1 MPKNY
6 TEINTETKT
15 PFNSNAWVNDFLTNN
30 GAQFSVL
37 INELNE
43 KNVDFNISDFY
54 NEFTKSYDTPNIV
67 GNFFK
72 VPRIMPIGLTL
83 NQLMSELQNLER
95 LIFAQW
101 VRYYNIPQSVL
112 DQWSQAILDTVEK
125 RKSFWKKIKEQ
136 FNNFSQGIIND
147 IKNIDFNINLNNP
160 LLKKMEDSFNK
171 FFNLSKQIPYAPLIP
186 YKLSM
191 LSALNR
197 RGIATNGQLNDVVNK
212 FYSHIVKGQQVA
224 NLDFNFSDALMKTLT
239 PENITALA
247 GAVGS
252 GGGIVKDI
260 LNFFLS
266 IFNKRTLS
274 PEEQKL
280 ADDVET
286 GFNDPSNDQS
296 NDPDNND
303 NDKGKGLI
311 KIIVL
316 MVAIFFLIK
325 FFAKK

>member
-6 TEINTETKT
+6 TEINTEIKT
-15 PFNSNAWVNDFLTNN
+15 PFNSNAWVNDFLANN
-30 GAQFSVL
+30 HAQFSLL
-37 INELNE
+37 IDELNK
-43 KNVDFNISDFY
+43 KNVDFNITDFY

-67 GNFFK
+67 GNFLK
-72 VPRIMPIGLTL
+72 VPRIRPLGPKFSK
-83 NQLMSELQNLER
+83 LMKELQFLES

-101 VRYYNIPQSVL
+101 VRYYNIPQAVL
-112 DQWSQAILDTVEK
+112 DEWNQAVLDSIEK
-125 RKSFWKKIKEQ
+125 KKSFWKKIKDK

-147 IKNIDFNINLNNP
+147 VKNIDFNINLNNP

-186 YKLSM
+186 YKLAM

-224 NLDFNFSDALMKTLT
+224 NLDPNFSDALMKTLT
-239 PENITALA
+239 PENITAVA

-266 IFNKRTLS
+266 IFNKKTLS

-286 GFNDPSNDQS
+286 GFNDPN
-296 NDPDNND
+296 NEPDNSNND
-303 NDKGKGLI
+303 NGKGLI
-311 KIIVL
+311 KIIGL

>member
-6 TEINTETKT
+6 IELNTEVKT
-15 PFNSNAWVNDFLTNN
+15 PFNSNTWVNDFLANN
-30 GAQFSVL
+30 PAQFSVL
-37 INELNE
+37 INELNK
-43 KNVDFNISDFY
+43 KNVDFNISGFY

-72 VPRIMPIGLTL
+72 VPHIMPTGSRL

-112 DQWSQAILDTVEK
+112 DQWSQAVLDTVEK
-125 RKSFWKKIKEQ
+125 KKSFWKKIKEQ

-171 FFNLSKQIPYAPLIP
+171 FFNLSKQIPYAILIP
-186 YKLSM
+186 YKLAM
-191 LSALNR
+191 LNALNR

-224 NLDFNFSDALMKTLT
+224 NLDPNFSDALMKTLT
-239 PENITALA
+239 PENITAVS
-247 GAVGS
+247 GAIGS

-266 IFNKRTLS
+266 IFNKKTLS

-280 ADDVET
+280 TDDVET
-286 GFNDPSNDQS
+286 GFNDPS

-303 NDKGKGLI
+303 NDKGKGII
-311 KIIVL
+311 KIIGL
-316 MVAIFFLIK
+316 MIAIFFLIK

>member
-1 MPKNY
+1 MPKIY
-6 TEINTETKT
+6 TEITEAKT

-30 GAQFSVL
+30 PAQFSLL
-37 INELNE
+37 INELNK
-43 KNVDFNISDFY
+43 KNVDFNLSDFY
-54 NEFTKSYDTPNIV
+54 NEYTKSYDTPNIV
-67 GNFFK
+67 GNFLK
-72 VPRIMPIGLTL
+72 VPRITPRGSYY

-112 DQWSQAILDTVEK
+112 DLWNQAILDTVEK
-125 RKSFWKKIKEQ
+125 KKSFWKKTKEQ

-160 LLKKMEDSFNK
+160 LLKKMEQSFNK
-171 FFNLSKQIPYAPLIP
+171 FFELSKQIPYGPLIP
-186 YKLSM
+186 YKLAM
-191 LSALNR
+191 ISALNR
-197 RGIATNGQLNDVVNK
+197 RGISTNGQLNDVVNK
-212 FYSHIVKGQQVA
+212 FHSHIVKGQQVA
-224 NLDFNFSDALMKTLT
+224 NLDPNFSDALIKTLT
-239 PENITALA
+239 PENINAVA

-266 IFNKRTLS
+266 IFNKKTLS

-280 ADDVET
+280 TDDVET
-286 GFNDPSNDQS
+286 GFNDPN
-296 NDPDNND
+296 NDPEDSS

-311 KIIVL
+311 KVVGL

-325 FFAKK
+325 FFAKN

>member
-6 TEINTETKT
+6 IEINTEVKT
-15 PFNSNAWVNDFLTNN
+15 PFSSNTWVNDFLTNN
-30 GAQFSVL
+30 PSQFSVL
-37 INELNE
+37 INELNK

-72 VPRIMPIGLTL
+72 VPRIMPTGSTL

-95 LIFAQW
+95 LVFSQW

-112 DQWSQAILDTVEK
+112 DQWAQAILDTVEK
-125 RKSFWKKIKEQ
+125 KKSFWKKIREQ

-186 YKLSM
+186 YKLAM

-212 FYSHIVKGQQVA
+212 FYSHIIKGQQVA
-224 NLDFNFSDALMKTLT
+224 NLDPNFSDALMKTLT
-239 PENITALA
+239 PENITAVA

-266 IFNKRTLS
+266 IFNKKTLS

-280 ADDVET
+280 TDDVET
-286 GFNDPSNDQS
+286 GFNDPN
-296 NDPDNND
+296 NDPEDSN
-303 NDKGKGLI
+303 NDKGKGII
-311 KIIVL
+311 KIIGL
-316 MVAIFFLIK
+316 MVVIFFLIK

>member
-6 TEINTETKT
+6 TEINTEAKT

-30 GAQFSVL
+30 PAQFTVL
-37 INELNE
+37 IKELNK
-43 KNVDFNISDFY
+43 KNVDFNLSDFY
-54 NEFTKSYDTPNIV
+54 NEFTKSYDTPNII
-67 GNFFK
+67 GNFSK
-72 VPRIMPIGLTL
+72 VPRIMPTGSTL
-83 NQLMSELQNLER
+83 KHLKSELQLLER

-112 DQWSQAILDTVEK
+112 DLWNQAVLDTVEK
-125 RKSFWKKIKEQ
+125 KKSYWKKIKEQ

-160 LLKKMEDSFNK
+160 LLKKMEQSFNK
-171 FFNLSKQIPYAPLIP
+171 FFELAKQIPYAPLIP
-186 YKLSM
+186 YKLAM
-191 LSALNR
+191 TSALNR

-212 FYSHIVKGQQVA
+212 FHSHIVKGQQVA
-224 NLDFNFSDALMKTLT
+224 SLDPNFSDALMKTLT
-239 PENITALA
+239 PENITAVA

-266 IFNKRTLS
+266 IFNKKTLS

-286 GFNDPSNDQS
+286 GFNDPN
-296 NDPDNND
+296 NEPDNSNND
-303 NDKGKGLI
+303 NGKGLI
-311 KIIVL
+311 KIIGL

>member
-6 TEINTETKT
+6 TEINTEAKT
-15 PFNSNAWVNDFLTNN
+15 PFNSNAWVNAFLTNN
-30 GAQFSVL
+30 RAQFSL
-37 INELNE
+37 LANELNI
-43 KNVDFNISDFY
+43 KNVDFNLSDFY
-54 NEFTKSYDTPNIV
+54 NEYTKSNDTPNIV

-72 VPRIMPIGLTL
+72 VPRIIPIGSKF
-83 NQLMSELQNLER
+83 NQLVSELRYLES

-112 DQWSQAILDTVEK
+112 DIWNQEVLDTVEK
-125 RKSFWKKIKEQ
+125 KKSFWRKIKEQ

-160 LLKKMEDSFNK
+160 LLKKMEESFNK
-171 FFNLSKQIPYAPLIP
+171 FFELTKQIPYAPLIP
-186 YKLSM
+186 YKLAM

-212 FYSHIVKGQQVA
+212 FHSHIVKGQQVA
-224 NLDFNFSDALMKTLT
+224 NLDPNFSDALLKTLT
-239 PENITALA
+239 PENITAVT

-266 IFNKRTLS
+266 IFNKKTLS
-274 PEEQKL
+274 TEEQKL
-280 ADDVET
+280 TDDVET
-286 GFNDPSNDQS
+286 GFNDPS

-311 KIIVL
+311 KIIGL

>member
-6 TEINTETKT
+6 IEINTEVKT
-15 PFNSNAWVNDFLTNN
+15 PFSSNTWVNDFLTNN
-30 GAQFSVL
+30 PTQFSVL
-37 INELNE
+37 INELNK

-72 VPRIMPIGLTL
+72 VPRIMPTGLTL
-83 NQLMSELQNLER
+83 NQLINELQNLER

-101 VRYYNIPQSVL
+101 VRYYNIPQGVL

-125 RKSFWKKIKEQ
+125 RKSFWEKIKEQ

-186 YKLSM
+186 YKLAM
-191 LSALNR
+191 LNALNR

-224 NLDFNFSDALMKTLT
+224 NLDPNFSDALMKTLT
-239 PENITALA
+239 PENITAVA

-266 IFNKRTLS
+266 IFNKKTLS

-280 ADDVET
+280 TDDVET
-286 GFNDPSNDQS
+286 GFEDT
-296 NDPDNND
+296 NND
-303 NDKGKGLI
+303 INNIQNDKGKGLI
-311 KIIVL
+311 KIIGL

>member
-6 TEINTETKT
+6 TEINTEAKA

-30 GAQFSVL
+30 HAQFSLL
-37 INELNE
+37 INELNR
-43 KNVDFNISDFY
+43 KNVDFNLSDFY
-54 NEFTKSYDTPNIV
+54 NEFTKSNDTPNIV

-72 VPRIMPIGLTL
+72 VPRIMPIGSKF
-83 NQLMSELQNLER
+83 NQLVSELRYLES

-112 DQWSQAILDTVEK
+112 DIWNQEVLDTVEK
-125 RKSFWKKIKEQ
+125 KKSFWKKIKEQ

-160 LLKKMEDSFNK
+160 LLKKMEQSFNK
-171 FFNLSKQIPYAPLIP
+171 FFELAKQIPYAPLIP
-186 YKLSM
+186 YKLAM
-191 LSALNR
+191 ISALNR
-197 RGIATNGQLNDVVNK
+197 RGISTNGQLNDVVNK
-212 FYSHIVKGQQVA
+212 FHSHIVKGQQVA
-224 NLDFNFSDALMKTLT
+224 NLDPNFSDALMKTLT
-239 PENITALA
+239 PENITAVA

-266 IFNKRTLS
+266 IFNKKTLS

-286 GFNDPSNDQS
+286 GFGDPNNDPETF
-296 NDPDNND
+296 NN

-311 KIIVL
+311 KIIGL

-325 FFAKK
+325 FFTKK

>member
-6 TEINTETKT
+6 TEIYTEAKA
-15 PFNSNAWVNDFLTNN
+15 PFNSNAWVNDILTNN
-30 GAQFSVL
+30 PALFSKL
-37 INELNE
+37 IRELNI
-43 KNVDFNISDFY
+43 KNVDFNSSDFY
-54 NEFTKSYDTPNIV
+54 NEFTKSNDTPNII
-67 GNFFK
+67 GNFLI
-72 VPRIMPIGLTL
+72 VPRIRQTGSYH
-83 NQLMSELQNLER
+83 NQLMRELQTLER

-112 DQWSQAILDTVEK
+112 DIWNQEVLNTVEK
-125 RKSFWKKIKEQ
+125 KKSFWKKIKEQ
-136 FNNFSQGIIND
+136 FNNFSQGIINEV
-147 IKNIDFNINLNNP
+147 KNIDFNINLNNP
-160 LLKKMEDSFNK
+160 LLKKMEQSFNK
-171 FFNLSKQIPYAPLIP
+171 FFELSKQIPYAPLIP
-186 YKLSM
+186 YKLAM

-212 FYSHIVKGQQVA
+212 FHSHIVKGQQVA
-224 NLDFNFSDALMKTLT
+224 SLDPNFSDALMKTLT
-239 PENITALA
+239 PENITAVA

-266 IFNKRTLS
+266 IFNKKTLS

-286 GFNDPSNDQS
+286 GFNDPN
-296 NDPDNND
+296 NEPDNSNND
-303 NDKGKGLI
+303 NGKGLI
-311 KIIVL
+311 KIIGL

>member
-6 TEINTETKT
+6 TEINTEAKAT
-15 PFNSNAWVNDFLTNN
+15 FNTNAWVNAFLTNN
-30 GAQFSVL
+30 RAQFSLL
-37 INELNE
+37 IDELNR
-43 KNVDFNISDFY
+43 KNVDFNLSDFY
-54 NEFTKSYDTPNIV
+54 NEYTKSNDTPNIV
-67 GNFFK
+67 DNFFK
-72 VPRIMPIGLTL
+72 VPRIIPIGSKFNKLV
-83 NQLMSELQNLER
+83 SELRYLES

-112 DQWSQAILDTVEK
+112 DIWNQEVLDTVEK
-125 RKSFWKKIKEQ
+125 KKSFWKKINDK

-147 IKNIDFNINLNNP
+147 IKNIDLNINLNNP

-171 FFNLSKQIPYAPLIP
+171 FFDLSKQIPYAPLIP
-186 YKLSM
+186 YKLAM
-191 LSALNR
+191 TSALNR

-212 FYSHIVKGQQVA
+212 FHSHIVKGQQVA
-224 NLDFNFSDALMKTLT
+224 SLDPDFSNALMKTLT

-266 IFNKRTLS
+266 IFNKKTLS

-280 ADDVET
+280 TDDVET
-286 GFNDPSNDQS
+286 GFNDPN
-296 NDPDNND
+296 NEPDNSNND
-303 NDKGKGLI
+303 NGKGLI
-311 KIIVL
+311 KIIGL

>member
-6 TEINTETKT
+6 TEINTEVKT
-15 PFNSNAWVNDFLTNN
+15 PFNSNAWVNAFLTNN
-30 GAQFSVL
+30 RAQFSLL
-37 INELNE
+37 INELNT
-43 KNVDFNISDFY
+43 KNVDFNLSDFY
-54 NEFTKSYDTPNIV
+54 NEYTKSNDTPNIV

-72 VPRIMPIGLTL
+72 VPRIIPIGSKF
-83 NQLMSELQNLER
+83 NQLVSELRYLES
-95 LIFAQW
+95 LIFPQW

-112 DQWSQAILDTVEK
+112 DIWNQEVLDTVEK
-125 RKSFWKKIKEQ
+125 KKSFWKKIKEQ

-147 IKNIDFNINLNNP
+147 VKNIDFNINLNNP
-160 LLKKMEDSFNK
+160 LLKKMEQSFNK
-171 FFNLSKQIPYAPLIP
+171 FFELSKQIPYAPLIP
-186 YKLSM
+186 YKLAM

-212 FYSHIVKGQQVA
+212 FHSHIVKGQQVA
-224 NLDFNFSDALMKTLT
+224 NLDPNFSDALMKTLT
-239 PENITALA
+239 PENITAVA

-266 IFNKRTLS
+266 IFNKKTLS

-286 GFNDPSNDQS
+286 GFNDPN
-296 NDPDNND
+296 NEPDNSNND
-303 NDKGKGLI
+303 NGKGLI
-311 KIIVL
+311 KIIGL